1 LPRTGSG
8 LTGVR
13 PDRPGKW
20 PLIHPPPPQFA
31 PVKIPFGNRVLT
43 MISVWLEAKGR
54 ADSPR
59 FDILAGEAG
68 PGFGR
73 ASHVTENRALA
84 LAFTAAPAALLWNR
98 QPFAPGGFGTLALR
112 GYCL

>member
-1 LPRTGSG
+1 
-8 LTGVR
+8 
-13 PDRPGKW
+13 
-20 PLIHPPPPQFA
+20 
-31 PVKIPFGNRVLT
+31 

-59 FDILAGEAG
+59 FDMLAGEAG

-84 LAFTAAPAALLWNR
+84 LAFTPRPPRGCRTGSHLLPEILG
-98 QPFAPGGFGTLALR
+98 QLR
-112 GYCL
+112 